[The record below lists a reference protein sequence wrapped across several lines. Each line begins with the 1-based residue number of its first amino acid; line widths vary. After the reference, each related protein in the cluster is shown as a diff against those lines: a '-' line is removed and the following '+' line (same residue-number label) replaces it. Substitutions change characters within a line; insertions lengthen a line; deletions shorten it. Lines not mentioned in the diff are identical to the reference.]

1 MVLDATRRAVIG
13 GKLQYDPHM
22 ERLGSSTRRDIPW
35 SLILFGLLALY
46 AVLLVI
52 FNDERVEVDFVFFS
66 ARISKLILILLCLGI
81 GFAAGFL
88 FDRWRD
94 RRRRGEAV

>member
-1 MVLDATRRAVIG
+1 
-13 GKLQYDPHM
+13 M
-22 ERLGSSTRRDIPW
+22 ERPGSNARRDIPW

-94 RRRRGEAV
+94 RRRRGEVV

>member
-1 MVLDATRRAVIG
+1 
-13 GKLQYDPHM
+13 M
-22 ERLGSSTRRDIPW
+22 ERPGSTSRRDIPW
-35 SLILFGLLALY
+35 SLVLFGLLALY

-81 GFAAGFL
+81 GFVAGFL
-88 FDRWRD
+88 FDRWRE
-94 RRRRGEAV
+94 RRKLGQSA